1 YVGAGPVVTEG
12 DPAKLT
18 LTESAREAL
27 QGGKL
32 FPESVHVNLDFVPHA
47 PEAAIDAT
55 ILAGQSHTLT
65 ARYQV
70 HAPNRGAR
78 HGLEPGHIL
87 AVSQRGAAVRDRYAK
102 GGLGAGALGRGKK
115 VQLPN
120 ERIGIVMVFKAFDRM
135 SYGLVMETSREIRHG
150 DLASNP

>member
-1 YVGAGPVVTEG
+1 AEG
-12 DPAKLT
+12 DPAKRAP
-18 LTESAREAL
+18 TEIARAAL
-27 QGGKL
+27 QGDKL
-32 FPESVHVNLDFVPHA
+32 FPESVDVNLDFVPHA

-55 ILAGQSHTLT
+55 IIAVQSHRVTGQ
-65 ARYQV
+65 YQV
-70 HAPNRGAR
+70 VALNRGAR

-120 ERIGIVMVFKAFDRM
+120 ERIGIVMVFKAF
-135 SYGLVMETSREIRHG
+135 EIGRAHV
-150 DLASNP
+150 